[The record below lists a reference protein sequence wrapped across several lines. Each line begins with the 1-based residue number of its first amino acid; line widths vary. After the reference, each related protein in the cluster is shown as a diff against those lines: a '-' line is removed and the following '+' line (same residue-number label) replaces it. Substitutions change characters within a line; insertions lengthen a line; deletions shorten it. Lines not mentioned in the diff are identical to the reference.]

1 MKSMMKTF
9 LALTAV
15 LALAGAG
22 MAHAQSPAAKATV
35 DAAKAS
41 GEVGEQADGYLGL
54 VSSDA
59 PAAVRAAVTEINTGR
74 AAAFKEAA
82 AKAGTSVEA
91 AGAAVGKQLF
101 DRLPAGQYYRTA
113 DGRWARK

>member
-1 MKSMMKTF
+1 MKTMMKTIG
-9 LALTAV
+9 AVAAV
-15 LALAGAG
+15 LLLGSASLAQ
-22 MAHAQSPAAKATV
+22 AQSPAAKATV

-74 AAAFKEAA
+74 TAAFRDAA
-82 AKAGTSVEA
+82 AKAGTSVEV

-101 DRLPAGQYYRTA
+101 ERLPAGQYYRTA
-113 DGRWARK
+113 DGRWVRK

>member
-1 MKSMMKTF
+1 MKSMMKTIGAF
-9 LALTAV
+9 AAV
-15 LALAGAG
+15 LALSSAG
-22 MAHAQSPAAKATV
+22 MAMAQSAATKATV

-59 PAAVRAAVTEINTGR
+59 PAAVRAAVAEINTGR
-74 AAAFKEAA
+74 TAAFRDAA
-82 AKAGTSVEA
+82 AKAGTSVDV

-113 DGRWARK
+113 DGRWAKK